1 MNRAMKCVAVA
12 AAVLAGCGGDAQ
24 LVGVA
29 KMSLN
34 HVPGN
39 VQCISLEAA
48 GSRTVQQTFDVVP
61 SQSATLTFHGVPT
74 GAVTFSGKAYNAAC
88 TAIAGASPTWT
99 SDPSTVQVIAGTP
112 ADVHLIFHPAGDATI
127 SIDFADDNGPVCVPQ
142 MWTNHDKYVASRI
155 TLPQQRSDFSYDL
168 NGDGRTDNQYGNLI
182 GAVTSQGVSIQG
194 AVDAAVAN
202 GSDLLLIDVGSNV
215 KQLDCAGAIVQAGL
229 PTMAPPRYDGTDS
242 FTVDSQVAAGSFT
255 GPITNAAFVSADPA
269 TMTTPA
275 TVSVLLPV
283 FGNEFVRV
291 PLVGARLM
299 VVQGGPGMSFG
310 QLNGAIRDSD
320 VQKLVVPAFAHGMNT
335 AIAADPNSSSSKQLL
350 AIFDNGG
357 TVNPMSM
364 CPTTC
369 ANPDGT
375 CAVQGDGVISIC
387 EVGSNGIIKNVL
399 APDVQLFAA
408 DGSYHPNPAN
418 AARDSLSVGI
428 YLDLASASF

>member
-1 MNRAMKCVAVA
+1 
-12 AAVLAGCGGDAQ
+12 
-24 LVGVA
+24 
-29 KMSLN
+29 
-34 HVPGN
+34 
-39 VQCISLEAA
+39 
-48 GSRTVQQTFDVVP
+48 
-61 SQSATLTFHGVPT
+61 
-74 GAVTFSGKAYNAAC
+74 
-88 TAIAGASPTWT
+88 
-99 SDPSTVQVIAGTP
+99 
-112 ADVHLIFHPAGDATI
+112 
-127 SIDFADDNGPVCVPQ
+127 
-142 MWTNHDKYVASRI
+142 
-155 TLPQQRSDFSYDL
+155 
-168 NGDGRTDNQYGNLI
+168 
-182 GAVTSQGVSIQG
+182 
-194 AVDAAVAN
+194 
-202 GSDLLLIDVGSNV
+202 
-215 KQLDCAGAIVQAGL
+215 
-229 PTMAPPRYDGTDS
+229 
-242 FTVDSQVAAGSFT
+242 
-255 GPITNAAFVSADPA
+255 
-269 TMTTPA
+269 MTTPA

-375 CAVQGDGVISIC
+375 CAVQGDGVIAIC

-428 YLDLASASF
+428 HLDLASASF